1 MTRNPLSCTFSEML
15 PNTTSGTGHPFF
27 VVAHALAA
35 KSAVPV
41 VTTGMAQLGPK
52 PLFENWSVDAAVACA
67 AKGGIALAKT
77 ADLLLLSLSIRESGN
92 LQEDARNAYN
102 QLLPLV
108 RAEGYPHLLRA
119 WNYMARINEGEGD
132 CERYKQFC
140 AGRHEAFTT
149 QQVKEGEYPAAS
161 ALGHNTPELVVYLLA
176 AKRPGIHV
184 ENPNQQSAYAYPRIY
199 GPKSPSFARATAC
212 PDLGLTF
219 ISGTASI
226 TGHATRHHDDVV
238 AQLGLTLDNI
248 ETLVAHIGA
257 KEQLSLGRPLLKV
270 YIRQPEDYPL
280 IRQQLEARLPLAE
293 CIYLQA
299 DICRADLLLEIE
311 AVYRHD

>member
-1 MTRNPLSCTFSEML
+1 VRWAITRPSW
-15 PNTTSGTGHPFF
+15 
-27 VVAHALAA
+27 
-35 KSAVPV
+35 
-41 VTTGMAQLGPK
+41 
-52 PLFENWSVDAAVACA
+52 WSTCWP
-67 AKGGIALAKT
+67 
-77 ADLLLLSLSIRESGN
+77 R
-92 LQEDARNAYN
+92 R
-102 QLLPLV
+102 
-108 RAEGYPHLLRA
+108 
-119 WNYMARINEGEGD
+119 
-132 CERYKQFC
+132 
-140 AGRHEAFTT
+140 
-149 QQVKEGEYPAAS
+149 
-161 ALGHNTPELVVYLLA
+161 
-176 AKRPGIHV
+176 RPGIHV